1 MAEPMTKPNAVAR
14 TDPPRVGAAG
24 GAAQTHPV
32 LRSLKINPARLTMPA
47 DIERTARM
55 WLDPETRSYMAPLP
69 PERRR
74 VAGQVADVYDAYL
87 DIPITAP
94 ALAAWLEPLIT
105 AVEFVPSA
113 DLFAGRVSGVMASE
127 SAFPALVLNDTCMA
141 EALRRFDR
149 WPSVKKLVDLLQAEK
164 GRLFDHRRAL
174 RALSDPPTSI
184 IPPRAGPRTKE
195 EIDYVARVVAS
206 WREEVGAEDL
216 GDAPPPPKPN
226 RLSPEV
232 LRASYA
238 AVAGSPNAT
247 PTHRRLA
254 GARLEVEDPPDGED
268 RAPGEAQGALPPD

>member
-69 PERRR
+69 PARRR

-127 SAFPALVLNDTCMA
+127 SAFPALVLNDTCRA

-184 IPPRAGPRTKE
+184 IPPRRGPPSDEEKE
-195 EIDYVARVVAS
+195 NVARIVTG
-206 WREEVGAEDL
+206 WRKEVGADEP
-216 GDAPPPPKPN
+216 AEAKSAPKPKT
-226 RLSPEV
+226 LSLEL
-232 LRASYA
+232 LRASYD
-238 AVAGSPNAT
+238 AVAGSPKAT
-247 PTHRRLA
+247 PTQRRLA
-254 GARLEVEDPPDGED
+254 GARLEVEDPPGGED
-268 RAPGEAQGALPPD
+268 GAGEAKGALPPD